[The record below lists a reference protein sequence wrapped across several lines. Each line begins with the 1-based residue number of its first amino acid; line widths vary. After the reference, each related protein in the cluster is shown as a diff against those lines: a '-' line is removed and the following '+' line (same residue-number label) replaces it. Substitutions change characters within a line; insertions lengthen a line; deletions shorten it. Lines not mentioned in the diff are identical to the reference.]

1 VIEIC
6 DAKNGIQQ
14 MTFVQATIPVQNAE
28 AFGKL
33 KSKLDAS
40 FAGESVEKFL
50 KAMKA
55 SGLRAR
61 EFEALLEKGVLGPEA
76 KQAYGQLP
84 LSDQAQI
91 REHFLTKVEEVAPEL
106 RAKFRELYRYQ

>member
-1 VIEIC
+1 
-6 DAKNGIQQ
+6 

-33 KSKLDAS
+33 KAKLEAS
-40 FAGESVEKFL
+40 FAAGSVERFL
-50 KAMKA
+50 KAMSS

-61 EFEALLEKGVLGPEA
+61 EFEALLEKGVMGAEA
-76 KQAYGQLP
+76 KQAYSELP

-91 REHFLTKVEEVAPEL
+91 REHFLTRVEEVAPEL